1 VTVPTQLVQSWG
13 RLSVAP
19 HIVMPVADRTR
30 GLQAAGRTG
39 TGIPYGN
46 GRSYGDVCLN
56 PGGAL
61 WTMRGLDRFIAFDGD
76 TGVLECESGVLLRE
90 VLEVAVPAGW
100 FLPVVPGT
108 EFATVGGA
116 VANDVHGKNH
126 HRMGSFGDHVLA
138 LELERTD
145 GHRILCGPDHEAA
158 WFRATV
164 GGLGLTGLVLRVKL
178 QLRPVPGPWVEAEAL
193 PFGSLDEFFAISA
206 ASEAQYEYGVAW
218 VDCTGRSG
226 AKGVFFRGNHVA
238 DTSAAPALRARAFP
252 LTPPISLVNGLSLR
266 AFNRLYRA
274 RYRRPSHFRRHYRS
288 FFFPLDGILHWNR
301 LYGPRGFYQYQCVVP
316 RAVQIDATR
325 DLMAIIAR
333 SGEGSFLS
341 VLKTFGDRV
350 PVGLLSFPM
359 PGTTLA
365 LDFPNLGDRT
375 RKLFATLDHVVRE
388 AGGRLYAAKDALMP
402 RDLFEAGYPELESW
416 RRFRDPGVASALSRR
431 LIDD

>member
-1 VTVPTQLVQSWG
+1 MAMQSVQSWG
-13 RLSVAP
+13 RLAVAQHVVVP
-19 HIVMPVADRTR
+19 ISDRTQDLPMTGR
-30 GLQAAGRTG
+30 AGAA
-39 TGIPYGN
+39 IAYGN

-56 PGGAL
+56 PGGTL

-76 TGVLECESGVLLRE
+76 TGVLECETGVLLRE
-90 VLEVAVPAGW
+90 VLEVALKAGW

-138 LELERTD
+138 LELQRTD
-145 GHRILCGPDHEAA
+145 GTRILCGPDHESA

-164 GGLGLTGLVLRVKL
+164 GGLGLTGLVLRVRI

-193 PFGSLDEFFAISA
+193 PFGSLDEFFSIST
-206 ASEAQYEYGVAW
+206 ASEAQYEYAVAW
-218 VDCTGRSG
+218 VDCTGRGG
-226 AKGVFFRGNHVA
+226 AQGVFFRGNHVA
-238 DTSAAPALRARAFP
+238 DSSPTPPMRTRAFP
-252 LTPPISLVNGLSLR
+252 VTPPLSLVNALSLR

-274 RYRRPSHFRRHYRS
+274 RYRRPGRFRRHYRS
-288 FFFPLDGILHWNR
+288 FFFPLDGILQWNR

-316 RAVQIDATR
+316 RAVQMDATR
-325 DLMAIIAR
+325 ELMGIIAR

-341 VLKTFGDRV
+341 VLKTFGDRA
-350 PVGLLSFPM
+350 PVGQLSFPM

-375 RKLFATLDHVVRE
+375 RKLFGTLDEVVR
-388 AGGRLYAAKDALMP
+388 ASGGRIYAAKDAAMP
-402 RDLFEAGYPELESW
+402 RELFEAGYPELDSW
-416 RRFRDPGVASALSRR
+416 RRFRDPGIASALSRR
-431 LIDD
+431 LIDV